1 MKKELFFLVLI
12 VLVVLGV
19 VIFFIDSSK
28 KEQVYFELNTK
39 SNISFFIMVE
49 DDIGNLLSMQEI
61 FINIKTGN
69 IGFLDIP
76 IYTGYEDLKG
86 NVSWFEN
93 LYERNRFDEFLFK
106 VYRQLNHEPDYYI
119 RFKKNS
125 FVKFIDYLGGVRL
138 LVQRPVK
145 VYNMKNS
152 ILIPSGNSVFDGDKA
167 YDYLGYF
174 KDVNYFDERFEFFK
188 EFFKKILA
196 QFEEVEEDREA
207 HEDFSR
213 MYSMLDTNLSET
225 VFKYIFTNYKIN
237 SEKFIF
243 VNIKGQE
250 EIFKGNDNSAI
261 RVVFPYYGGAV
272 LKESIEK
279 LNKDLIS
286 ENRDEE
292 AVKVIILN
300 GTRVSGLARKAAN
313 IFQSLG
319 FNIIKFANADRDN
332 YFNTL
337 VINNSDNL
345 ELAMRV
351 GDVVRARNIRPI
363 SEFHT
368 DILGLDGAAVSPDV
382 IIILG
387 DDFDGR
393 YVKHR

>member
-1 MKKELFFLVLI
+1 MKKELFFLILI
-12 VLVVLGV
+12 FLVVLGV

-39 SNISFFIMVE
+39 SNISFFLLVE
-49 DDIGNLLSMQEI
+49 NDVGNLLSMQGI

-69 IGFLDIP
+69 VGFLDIP

-93 LYERNRFDEFLFK
+93 LYETNRLDEFLAK
-106 VYRQLNHEPDYYI
+106 VCRQLNHEPDYYI
-119 RFKKNS
+119 RFKKDA
-125 FVKFIDYLGGVRL
+125 FVKFVDYLGGVRL

-145 VYNMKNS
+145 VYSAKSS

-167 YDYLGYF
+167 YDYLSYF
-174 KDVNYFDERFEFFK
+174 KDISYFGERFEFFK
-188 EFFKKILA
+188 EFFKKVIL
-196 QFEEVEEDREA
+196 QFEELEEP
-207 HEDFSR
+207 HEDLSR
-213 MYSMLDTNLSET
+213 MYFMLDTNLSET

-250 EIFKGNDNSAI
+250 ETFRSDDNSTI
-261 RVVFPYYGGAV
+261 KVVFPYYGGAV
-272 LKESIEK
+272 LKESIDK

-286 ENRDEE
+286 ENRNEE
-292 AVKVIILN
+292 SIKIIVLN
-300 GTRVSGLARKAAN
+300 GTRISGLARKAAN

-319 FNIIKFANADRDN
+319 FNTIKFANADRDS
-332 YFNTL
+332 YSNTL

-345 ELAMRV
+345 ELAMKV
-351 GDVVRARNIRPI
+351 GDVIRAMNVKPI
-363 SEFHT
+363 SEFRT
-368 DILGLDGAAVSPDV
+368 DILGLDGSAISPDV
-382 IIILG
+382 IVILG

>member
-12 VLVVLGV
+12 ALIILGV
-19 VIFFIDSSK
+19 IIFFIDSSK

-39 SNISFFIMVE
+39 SNISFFFLIE

-86 NVSWFEN
+86 NVSWFED
-93 LYERNRFDEFLFK
+93 LYERNSFNEFLSK
-106 VYRQLNHEPDYYI
+106 VCSQLNHEPDYYI
-119 RFKKNS
+119 RFKKDN
-125 FVKFIDYLGGVRL
+125 FVRFIDYLGGVRL

-145 VYNMKNS
+145 IYSVRNP

-167 YDYLGYF
+167 YDYLSYF
-174 KDVNYFDERFEFFK
+174 KDIIYFDERFEFFK

-196 QFEEVEEDREA
+196 QFEDLDEA

-213 MYSMLDTNLSET
+213 MYFMLDTNLSET
-225 VFKYIFTNYKIN
+225 VFKYIFTNYKIKN
-237 SEKFIF
+237 EKLVF

-250 EIFKGNDNSAI
+250 ETFKGRDNNVI
-261 RVVFPYYGGAV
+261 KVVFPYYGGAV

-292 AVKVIILN
+292 VIKVIILN
-300 GTRVSGLARKAAN
+300 GTKTTGLARNATN
-313 IFQSLG
+313 IFKSLG
-319 FNIIKFANADRDN
+319 FKIVKFGNADRDN
-332 YFNTL
+332 YSNTL

-345 ELAMRV
+345 EMAMKVGEVIRV
-351 GDVVRARNIRPI
+351 RNIKPI
-363 SEFHT
+363 SEFHA
-368 DILGLDGAAVSPDV
+368 DILGIDGSDIIPDV